1 MRKFVG
7 LILIF
12 SSFISSAQPPA
23 KFKFFLSERT
33 GKIPS
38 TYSSADN
45 LYLRDMVVDPPQ
57 KIIIKLT
64 KKEREEILKKVQ
76 SINFFSYP
84 DVYKFESADT
94 SKLIGLK
101 QPCAQFN
108 LTVFVDGKMKY
119 VSWNDCHS
127 GTPSKNNMSENLED
141 LRRLIDNF
149 LYSKKS
155 YKKSK
160 PLRAMY
166 L

>member
-38 TYSSADN
+38 TYSRADK

-64 KKEREEILKKVQ
+64 KKEREEILKKVK
-76 SINFFSYP
+76 SINFFSYT
-84 DVYKFESADT
+84 DLYKFESANT
-94 SKLIGLK
+94 SKLIGL
-101 QPCAQFN
+101 Q
-108 LTVFVDGKMKY
+108 
-119 VSWNDCHS
+119 
-127 GTPSKNNMSENLED
+127 
-141 LRRLIDNF
+141 
-149 LYSKKS
+149 
-155 YKKSK
+155 
-160 PLRAMY
+160 
-166 L
+166 